1 MASKKNE
8 NMTASARRVINRD
21 KLEADI
27 VAEAVRVFA
36 ASGYE
41 GASIATVAEN
51 AGLSKQN
58 LMYYFP
64 TKQALY
70 ERVLDGV
77 LDDWLARMDSL
88 ADPQQDPR
96 DVLRA
101 YVQAKLKFSRE
112 QPWASRVYAMEVIS
126 GAQLYGDQI
135 QKRVVPLLR
144 KDIEVFERWI
154 GEGKIGPVNA
164 THLLFAIWAMT
175 QSYADFS
182 TQMALV
188 LNRKQLSKKDFEDG
202 EMMITN
208 MVLAAVALPL
218 FRPTVRSGWCMLVK
232 QQPHSNNPMPAF
244 SPITLTTDRLTLRWL
259 GHSDTAAQYAIY
271 ADDIAMRYW
280 SSAAWTDMDQARA
293 SIEQA
298 IADYAS
304 GKALRLAIELRDS
317 GAMIGNF
324 NLYAFSE
331 SNRRCDVG
339 YALNRAHWGQ
349 GYLGEAMTAALNYAF
364 TALDLHRIE
373 ADIDPRNAASAKL
386 LERKAFQKEG
396 YLRER
401 WIVNGEICDTVFY
414 GLLRRDWEAR

>member
-1 MASKKNE
+1 MATNKTE
-8 NMTASARRVINRD
+8 IRTASARRVINRD

-36 ASGYE
+36 ECGYE

-77 LDDWLARMDSL
+77 LDEWLARMDSL
-88 ADPQQDPR
+88 ADPEQDPR

-101 YVQAKLKFSRE
+101 YVQAKLRFSRE
-112 QPWASRVYAMEVIS
+112 QPWASRVYAMEVIG
-126 GAQLYGDQI
+126 GAQLYGEQI

-202 EMMITN
+202 EEMITN
-208 MVLAAVALPL
+208 MVLAAVALP
-218 FRPTVRSGWCMLVK
+218 G
-232 QQPHSNNPMPAF
+232 
-244 SPITLTTDRLTLRWL
+244 
-259 GHSDTAAQYAIY
+259 
-271 ADDIAMRYW
+271 
-280 SSAAWTDMDQARA
+280 
-293 SIEQA
+293 
-298 IADYAS
+298 
-304 GKALRLAIELRDS
+304 
-317 GAMIGNF
+317 
-324 NLYAFSE
+324 
-331 SNRRCDVG
+331 
-339 YALNRAHWGQ
+339 
-349 GYLGEAMTAALNYAF
+349 
-364 TALDLHRIE
+364 
-373 ADIDPRNAASAKL
+373 
-386 LERKAFQKEG
+386 
-396 YLRER
+396 
-401 WIVNGEICDTVFY
+401 
-414 GLLRRDWEAR
+414 

>member
-36 ASGYE
+36 ESGYE

-208 MVLAAVALPL
+208 MVLAAVALP
-218 FRPTVRSGWCMLVK
+218 
-232 QQPHSNNPMPAF
+232 
-244 SPITLTTDRLTLRWL
+244 
-259 GHSDTAAQYAIY
+259 
-271 ADDIAMRYW
+271 
-280 SSAAWTDMDQARA
+280 
-293 SIEQA
+293 
-298 IADYAS
+298 
-304 GKALRLAIELRDS
+304 
-317 GAMIGNF
+317 
-324 NLYAFSE
+324 
-331 SNRRCDVG
+331 
-339 YALNRAHWGQ
+339 
-349 GYLGEAMTAALNYAF
+349 
-364 TALDLHRIE
+364 
-373 ADIDPRNAASAKL
+373 
-386 LERKAFQKEG
+386 
-396 YLRER
+396 
-401 WIVNGEICDTVFY
+401 
-414 GLLRRDWEAR
+414 